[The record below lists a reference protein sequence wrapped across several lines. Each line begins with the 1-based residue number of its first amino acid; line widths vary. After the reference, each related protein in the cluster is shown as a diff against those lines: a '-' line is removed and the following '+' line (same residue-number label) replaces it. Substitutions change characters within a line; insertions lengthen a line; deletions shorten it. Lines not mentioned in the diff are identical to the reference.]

1 MWFYNGE
8 AAPFPLYSTSFED
21 ESCLQP
27 LSLQRFVLFSTQS
40 FLKTIAAVSTLGF
53 VILLDV
59 TTIFRINF
67 LLY

>member
-1 MWFYNGE
+1 MAKLLRFHCILPLLGTNLVSNHSRYN
-8 AAPFPLYSTSFED
+8 ASYFL
-21 ESCLQP
+21 
-27 LSLQRFVLFSTQS
+27 STQS

-59 TTIFRINF
+59 TTIIRINF